1 MIVRSVEKIMTR
13 IKILIS
19 TSLFFELQ
27 IVKNC
32 LQEDINNVIELLNCV
47 KMTVIF
53 QMHGLLIEYY

>member
-32 LQEDINNVIELLNCV
+32 LQEDINNVIELLNYV